1 MRTSMQK
8 KPILKNEFIYE
19 TTLKNGLKVYL
30 HPKRKFVQAFASLQV
45 NFGGR
50 DFRYIIDN
58 ETQSLPKGTAHFLEH
73 MLFENNG
80 NTLSDFFIEKGAD
93 INAYTSRK
101 LTSYYFSTR
110 DNFTEL
116 LSRLLDNFID
126 YSFKESSVQKE
137 LKIISQELSMN
148 DDSFSVKAYKT
159 LLKMM
164 YKDESIYE
172 DIGGSQSTIKAINI
186 DVLKTATNHFYHPK
200 NMSLV
205 LTGNFDLDEVSLMLE
220 NHAFTTKDWQDY
232 KEITH
237 QTNLSDKKKHR
248 YRRMDK
254 TLDTNIV
261 EVGIKI
267 PEAIF
272 NDKSLDHNIITNSF
286 FSMIFSPA
294 SPLYKVLKKKKLH
307 NFTFSAS
314 PVIED
319 DYGFFNISIETKKSK
334 LFTKTI
340 MELLLNLPNMKF
352 DEAIFKAYK
361 RADIG
366 RAIKAFDDVKQS
378 HSLVKRLI
386 NDSVDLYTFVEKSK
400 NITFNDFLV
409 YQNIFTKENIYIVE
423 YVSNSLNK
431 KKNK

>member
-1 MRTSMQK
+1 MRIRMQK
-8 KPILKNEFIYE
+8 KEILKDEFIFE

-30 HPKRKFVQAFASLQV
+30 HPKRKFVQAFAALQIG
-45 NFGGR
+45 FGGR
-50 DFRYIIDN
+50 DFRYLINN
-58 ETQSLPKGTAHFLEH
+58 ETQELPKGTAHFLEH

-80 NTLSDFFIEKGAD
+80 SSLSDFFIDQGAD

-110 DNFTEL
+110 DNFTNL
-116 LSRLLDNFID
+116 LKRLLDNFID
-126 YSFKESSVQKE
+126 YNFSETSVKKER
-137 LKIISQELSMN
+137 KIINQELSMN

-172 DIGGSQSTIKAINI
+172 DIGGSQKTIKDITI
-186 DVLKTATNHFYHPK
+186 ETLKKATTDFYHPS
-200 NMSLV
+200 NMTLV
-205 LTGNFDLDEVSLMLE
+205 LTGNFDEDEVLAMLTVHPFVLKNWHE
-220 NHAFTTKDWQDY
+220 YQ
-232 KEITH
+232 EITH
-237 QTNLSDKKKHR
+237 KTDLSDKSKHN
-248 YRRMDK
+248 YRREDSS
-254 TLDTNIV
+254 LDTNIV

-267 PEAIF
+267 PEAVF

-319 DYGFFNISIETKKSK
+319 DYGFFNISIETKKVK
-334 LFTKTI
+334 LFSKTI
-340 MELLLNLPNMKF
+340 QELLLDLPNMKF
-352 DEAIFKAYK
+352 DEKIFKAYK

-386 NDSVDLYTFVEKSK
+386 NDGVDLYTFVEKSK
-400 NITFNDFLV
+400 NITFEDFLV
-409 YQNIFTKENIYIVE
+409 YQTIFTRNNIYIVE
-423 YVSNSLNK
+423 YLSKPLNK

>member
-1 MRTSMQK
+1 MQK
-8 KPILKNEFIYE
+8 KEILKDEFIFE

-30 HPKRKFVQAFASLQV
+30 HPKRKFVQAFAALQIG
-45 NFGGR
+45 FGGR
-50 DFRYIIDN
+50 DFRYLIND
-58 ETQSLPKGTAHFLEH
+58 ETQELPKGTAHFLEH

-80 NTLSDFFIEKGAD
+80 STLSDFFIDQGAD

-110 DNFTEL
+110 DNFTNL
-116 LSRLLDNFID
+116 LKRLLDNFVD
-126 YSFKESSVQKE
+126 FNFSETSVKKER
-137 LKIISQELSMN
+137 KIITQELSMN

-172 DIGGSQSTIKAINI
+172 DIGGSQKTIKDISI
-186 DVLKTATNHFYHPK
+186 ETLRKATTDFYHPK
-200 NMSLV
+200 NMTLV
-205 LTGNFDLDEVSLMLE
+205 LTGNFDKDEVITML
-220 NHAFTTKDWQDY
+220 NTHPFVLKTWHDY
-232 KEITH
+232 QEITH
-237 QTNLSDKKKHR
+237 KTDLSDKSKHIYKR
-248 YRRMDK
+248 EDS

-272 NDKSLDHNIITNSF
+272 NDLSLDHNIITNSF

-319 DYGFFNISIETKKSK
+319 DYGFFNISIETKKVK
-334 LFTKTI
+334 LFSKTI
-340 MELLLNLPNMKF
+340 QELLLDLPNMKF
-352 DEAIFKAYK
+352 DEQIFKAYK

-366 RAIKAFDDVKQS
+366 RAIKAFDDVKLS

-386 NDSVDLYTFVEKSK
+386 NDGVDLYTFVEKSK
-400 NITFNDFLV
+400 NITFEDFLV
-409 YQNIFTKENIYIVE
+409 YQNIFTKNNIYIVE
-423 YVSNSLNK
+423 YLSKPLNK

>member
-1 MRTSMQK
+1 MRINMQK
-8 KPILKNEFIYE
+8 QQILKDEFIYE

-45 NFGGR
+45 DFGGR
-50 DFRYIIDN
+50 DFRYLIDN
-58 ETQSLPKGTAHFLEH
+58 QTQELPKGTAHFLEH

-80 NTLSDFFIEKGAD
+80 NTLSDYFIDNGAD

-110 DNFTEL
+110 DNFTAL
-116 LSRLLDNFID
+116 LSRLLDNFVN
-126 YSFKESSVQKE
+126 FNFNETSVKKE
-137 LKIISQELSMN
+137 LKIITQELSMN

-172 DIGGSQSTIKAINI
+172 DIGGNQKTIKGITIETLN
-186 DVLKTATNHFYHPK
+186 KATNHFYHPK

-205 LTGNFDLDEVSLMLE
+205 LTGNFDIDEIETMLQ
-220 NHAFTTKDWQDY
+220 NHPFTLKNWHQY
-232 KEITH
+232 QQITH
-237 QTNLSDKKKHR
+237 QTDLKDKSKHH
-248 YRRMDK
+248 YRRTDK

-267 PEAIF
+267 PEHIF

-294 SPLYKVLKKKKLH
+294 SPLYKVLKKKNLH

-319 DYGFFNISIETKKSK
+319 DYGFFNISIETKKVR

-340 MELLLNLPNMKF
+340 QALLLDLPNMQF
-352 DEAIFKAYK
+352 DEKIFKAYK

-366 RAIKAFDDVKQS
+366 RAIKAFDDVKLS

-386 NDSVDLYTFVEKSK
+386 NDGVDLYSFVEKSK
-400 NITFNDFLV
+400 NITFEDFLV
-409 YQNIFTKENIYIVE
+409 YQNIFTKNNIYIVE
-423 YVSNSLNK
+423 YLSKPLNK
-431 KKNK
+431 TKNK